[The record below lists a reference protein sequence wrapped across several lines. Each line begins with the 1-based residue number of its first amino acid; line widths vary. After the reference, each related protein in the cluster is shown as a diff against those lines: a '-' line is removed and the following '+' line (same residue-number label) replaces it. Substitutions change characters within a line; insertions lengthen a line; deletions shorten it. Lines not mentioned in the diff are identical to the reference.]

1 MTRKARIFYLVL
13 SYSWRRK
20 RDGSVSWIIGLSQ
33 LVAKAVVFCLLRVF
47 FFFFFLLGKTG
58 QTDTKSKEED
68 RVRNTEYMIDR
79 LTDTASN
86 MNAFHYASSSF
97 RLATSSMNLMI
108 DVRNQM

>member
-1 MTRKARIFYLVL
+1 MDY
-13 SYSWRRK
+13 
-20 RDGSVSWIIGLSQ
+20 WIIAISCEGGRFLPTP
-33 LVAKAVVFCLLRVF
+33 R

-79 LTDTASN
+79 LTDTTSN